1 MPLAKPKSR
10 SRRAHT
16 TMITHP
22 KRAASLHEP
31 ETPSLEAG
39 QLGRGHMLFRSIGGV
54 LDGRE
59 VCLGRGATQ
68 FGNRRLLGQ
77 VEVLG

>member
-10 SRRAHT
+10 RRSAHT

-39 QLGRGHMLFRSIGGV
+39 QLGRGNMLFRSIGSV
-54 LDGRE
+54 LDGQE
-59 VCLGRGATQ
+59 VFLDQNAIQ
-68 FGNRRLLGQ
+68 FGNRSLLGQ